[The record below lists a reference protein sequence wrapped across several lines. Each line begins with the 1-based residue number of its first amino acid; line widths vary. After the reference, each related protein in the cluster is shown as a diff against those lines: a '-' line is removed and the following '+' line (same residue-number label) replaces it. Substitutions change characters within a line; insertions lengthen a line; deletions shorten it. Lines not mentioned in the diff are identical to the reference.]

1 MSVSAASPVTV
12 NVSESV
18 SVSVS
23 VSVSASVPGRWS
35 HQQQAQGS
43 LAGLA
48 RQWALPSTELT
59 AQTQSWAWRHP
70 LQKCHTPAFA
80 HTCNCEKRKEKGRE
94 GKGREGKGREG
105 KGREGK
111 GREGE
116 GREGKTA
123 PVGVSVM
130 RSQVLYWAAQ
140 GSSCYRL
147 CRPVQIFL
155 HLSRQ
160 AVSQKRQLLSTKM

>member
-12 NVSESV
+12 NVSE

-111 GREGE
+111 GREDCTCWRQCNEKPSIILGCP
-116 GREGKTA
+116 GK
-123 PVGVSVM
+123 
-130 RSQVLYWAAQ
+130 
-140 GSSCYRL
+140 
-147 CRPVQIFL
+147 
-155 HLSRQ
+155 
-160 AVSQKRQLLSTKM
+160 QLLQTMQTCADIFAFEQTSCVPEAAAAVNQNVDSS